1 MERGDPTEIL
11 SRGVHESG
19 QLVSGRYRLERL
31 IGYGTAADV
40 WRARDE
46 RRDRLV
52 MLKILRAREDAR
64 AHELFLTRARLLDG
78 LTDPFILPVYGIQ
91 DSLGLT
97 FIASEYVEGGSLSEI
112 AAARGPLAAR
122 EVAEILLQ
130 AARGVETLRRRG
142 LADLDLRPTD
152 LLLSSDGR
160 VRLIDLGDPGATA
173 RPADSVA
180 ALAVI
185 ARELLR
191 GRDLTARVSR
201 MLRGVLDPDAS
212 RRYAGP
218 RSFAMAFTIAVLVDE
233 EFAWMRS
240 LNAALRARTR
250 SVRRRLEQ
258 RWRALPAADRLSAR
272 TVVGATV
279 VGAIVAAALLA
290 ALVVPRSDPV
300 VADDVR
306 PVLAPLARAT
316 FELPPLS
323 AYAARF
329 ESQGAYPTASP
340 GDRVEW
346 IVALRNTGSAGWYRG
361 IAGAQASLVL
371 ADGTVAAIQ
380 TTPYVGPGQVGWF
393 VARFRAPTGPG
404 PHIVGLRPQIDGAGL
419 LPDLGI
425 YAVVTVTK
433 ADSGPIVRH

>member
-11 SRGVHESG
+11 TCCAHEPG
-19 QLVSGRYRLERL
+19 QLVAGRYRLERL
-31 IGYGTAADV
+31 IAYGTATDV

-64 AHELFLTRARLLDG
+64 AHELFLTRAQLLDG

-122 EVAEILLQ
+122 EVAKILLQ

-191 GRDLTARVSR
+191 GHDQTARVSR
-201 MLRGVLDPDAS
+201 VLRAVLDPELS

-240 LNAALRARTR
+240 LSDALRARTQ
-250 SVRRRLEQ
+250 SVRRSLEQ
-258 RWRALPAADRLSAR
+258 RWRAMPAADRLRSR
-272 TVVGATV
+272 PVL
-279 VGAIVAAALLA
+279 GAIVAAALLA
-290 ALVVPRSDPV
+290 ALVVPQSDPV
-300 VADDVR
+300 VAGDVG

-346 IVALRNTGSAGWYRG
+346 VVALRNTGSAGWYRG

-380 TTPYVGPGQVGWF
+380 TTPYVGPGEVGWF

-404 PHIVGLRPQIDGAGL
+404 PHVVGLRQQIDGAGL

-425 YAVVTVTK
+425 YAVVMVTK
-433 ADSGPIVRH
+433 G